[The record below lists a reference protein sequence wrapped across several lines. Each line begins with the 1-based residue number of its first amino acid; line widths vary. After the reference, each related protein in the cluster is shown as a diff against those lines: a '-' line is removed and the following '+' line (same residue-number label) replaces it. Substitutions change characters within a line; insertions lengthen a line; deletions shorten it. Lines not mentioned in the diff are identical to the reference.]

1 MVGYLCEFPARI
13 TLSWVRLRGHLTLS
27 LVCTT
32 QVSPTAGNGVCI
44 VWAADFRMLVMRQ
57 VVIVAAL
64 TMLDD
69 SMPRNYELLALLSSA
84 C

>member
-1 MVGYLCEFPARI
+1 
-13 TLSWVRLRGHLTLS
+13 
-27 LVCTT
+27 
-32 QVSPTAGNGVCI
+32 
-44 VWAADFRMLVMRQ
+44 MLVMRQ

-84 C
+84 VNNMGSE